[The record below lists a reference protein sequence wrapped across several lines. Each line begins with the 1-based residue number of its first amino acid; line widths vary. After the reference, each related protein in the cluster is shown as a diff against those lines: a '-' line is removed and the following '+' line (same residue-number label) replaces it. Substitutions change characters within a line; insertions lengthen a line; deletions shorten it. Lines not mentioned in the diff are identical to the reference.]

1 MGWEATNQ
9 PGMVGKA
16 LSAKGAFAGLDGL
29 LQMTK
34 ALVTENRLRAVISKD
49 PGLLVEA
56 NLHRLAGLFARDI
69 LEDLEKG
76 PSEELQALGK
86 EVSVLKRSLHFLAR
100 SFVVEHIQGIR
111 TDVG

>member
-1 MGWEATNQ
+1 MI
-9 PGMVGKA
+9 GKA
-16 LSAKGAFAGLDGL
+16 SSAKGVLFGLDGL
-29 LQMTK
+29 LDVTEN
-34 ALVTENRLRAVISKD
+34 LITENRLRAVISKD

-86 EVSVLKRSLHFLAR
+86 EVSVLKRSVHFLAR
-100 SFVVEHIQGIR
+100 SFVVEHIEGIR
-111 TDVG
+111 KD